1 MSATLRRRC
10 ADITSA
16 GLRCKDTTKFA
27 DVQILS
33 GKSFRSF
40 KSFKGERRN
49 APTVSGLGGECASAQ
64 GARRAIGRHLCL

>member
-40 KSFKGERRN
+40 KVLRVN
-49 APTVSGLGGECASAQ
+49 
-64 GARRAIGRHLCL
+64 GAMHLLFRV